1 MMYWDVSTN
10 NPTFSQFQQ
19 NDKCA
24 SKKKKTF
31 RFFSHFHISNEI
43 WILHNCVL
51 PKWKIRISKFSHSH
65 IYNEILNLHNLVL
78 QRSKEKKTLYL
89 RFSQVV
95 FCWLEWQV
103 IPSHLSWQTWA
114 HNCQYSNDPFFK
126 KKTNNNKSGFV
137 LGILRSFFFVL

>member
-1 MMYWDVSTN
+1 MMYWDVFTS

-24 SKKKKTF
+24 SKKKKPF

-51 PKWKIRISKFSHSH
+51 PKWKSEFQSFHIFTFIMKYKIYIILSSKDAK
-65 IYNEILNLHNLVL
+65 
-78 QRSKEKKTLYL
+78 RKKTLSL

-114 HNCQYSNDPFFK
+114 HNCQYSNDPFLK
-126 KKTNNNKSGFV
+126 K
-137 LGILRSFFFVL
+137 